1 MAQLILLDD
10 EGEFREEVAE
20 FLSEQGLEVSEV
32 SCIQEFRELYARRGC
47 DIAVIDRNLPDG
59 DGMSLVTE
67 LRRAGARCGIVLFTA
82 RDASQ
87 ERIAGYT
94 LGADHYLTKPIRL
107 DELGA
112 ILSSLARR
120 LQAAPKWELNMA
132 TWDLRTPLG
141 ETHKLTGLES
151 AFLNALADHP
161 GKAVSRRDIVEALGK
176 NFHAY
181 DPRNLDALVKRL
193 RQKVEGD
200 GQTPLP
206 VKTVHGVGYLLAA
219 PLALVGS

>member
-20 FLSEQGLEVSEV
+20 FLSEQGLDVTEVG
-32 SCIQEFRELYARRGC
+32 CIQEFRELYARQGC
-47 DIAVIDRNLPDG
+47 DIAIIDRNLPDG

-67 LRRAGARCGIVLFTA
+67 LRQGGARCGIVLFTA

-87 ERIAGYT
+87 DRIAGYT

-112 ILSSLARR
+112 ILNSLARR
-120 LQAAPKWELNMA
+120 LQATPKWELNA
-132 TWDLRTPLG
+132 ANWNLRTPQG
-141 ETHKLTGLES
+141 DTHPLTGLES
-151 AFLNALADHP
+151 AFLSALAERP
-161 GKAVSRRDIVEALGK
+161 GKAVSRRDIVQALGK
-176 NFHAY
+176 NFHTY
-181 DPRNLDALVKRL
+181 DPRNLDALVMRL
-193 RQKVEGD
+193 RQKVEGS
-200 GQTPLP
+200 GQTSLP

-219 PLALVGS
+219 PLSLVGS